1 MKKLLLSF
9 AVILIA
15 ACNKNNTEEPAT
27 VGEWYATEMAGK
39 SFKLGD
45 QENIDLIKQAGKYY
59 NAMDAKNLAAM
70 FSETAKIYAHT
81 GEMLEVSEGLYND
94 YFASLDSLFWDPKGI
109 STQTLEDDSIAVASI
124 PSDDSRYFKDGTVE
138 KALLFER
145 FWIVDGKIQTIV
157 QYKREVGKN
166 YEEFKF

>member
-1 MKKLLLSF
+1 MKKLLLTF
-9 AVILIA
+9 AIILMA
-15 ACNKNNTEEPAT
+15 ACNKNNTEKPAT

-39 SFKLGD
+39 SFKLGS
-45 QENIDLIKQAGKYY
+45 QKNIDLIKQAGKYY

-94 YFASLDSLFWDPKGI
+94 YFASLDSLSWEPKGI
-109 STQTLEDDSIAVASI
+109 STQTLEDDSIAVVSI

-138 KALLFER
+138 EALLFDR

>member
-1 MKKLLLSF
+1 
-9 AVILIA
+9 
-15 ACNKNNTEEPAT
+15 
-27 VGEWYATEMAGK
+27 
-39 SFKLGD
+39 
-45 QENIDLIKQAGKYY
+45 
-59 NAMDAKNLAAM
+59 MDAKNLAAM
-70 FSETAKIYAHT
+70 FSETAKIYTHT